1 MGTNLHIGNLS
12 ASVTEAELL
21 ELFRKIGPVETATI
35 MTNPET
41 GVSKGIAFV
50 RMANETDATTAIS
63 RLNFSQYDG
72 QVMSV
77 SRDLRVKRSHP

>member
-21 ELFRKIGPVETATI
+21 ELFRRIGPVETATI

-41 GVSKGIAFV
+41 GLSRGIAFV
-50 RMANETDATTAIS
+50 RMSNETDATTAIS
-63 RLNFSQYDG
+63 RLNFSQHDG
-72 QVMSV
+72 QVISV
-77 SRDLRVKRSHP
+77 SRDLRVNRKLS

>member
-21 ELFRKIGPVETATI
+21 DLFKKIGPVETATI

-41 GVSKGIAFV
+41 GFSQGIAFV
-50 RMANETDATTAIS
+50 RMTNESDAVNAIS

-72 QVMSV
+72 QVISV
-77 SRDLRVKRSHP
+77 SRNLRVNRDQK

>member
-21 ELFRKIGPVETATI
+21 DLFKRIGPVETATI

-41 GVSKGIAFV
+41 GLSKGIALV
-50 RMANETDATTAIS
+50 QMTNETDATTAIS
-63 RLNFSQYDG
+63 RLNFSQHYD
-72 QVMSV
+72 QVISV
-77 SRDLRVKRSHP
+77 RRDLSVKRKYA